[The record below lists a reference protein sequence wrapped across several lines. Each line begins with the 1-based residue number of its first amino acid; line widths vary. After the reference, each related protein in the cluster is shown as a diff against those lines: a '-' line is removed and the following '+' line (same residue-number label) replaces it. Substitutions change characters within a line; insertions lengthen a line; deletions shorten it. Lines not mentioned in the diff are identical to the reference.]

1 MSKPM
6 WFLGAILTLLWMF
19 ISIPFTDYPL
29 LSVFDIPDSP
39 PTSHEGL
46 HKLLEDITVAANYC
60 IVSLLLLYAINRR
73 WYLRAYPHWLRSL
86 NLQARF
92 TTLFERR
99 AVFTITNILLVLLSL
114 TSSILLW
121 FHVRILGR
129 GLGYW

>member
-6 WFLGAILTLLWMF
+6 WFLGAILTLAWMF
-19 ISIPFTDYPL
+19 ISIPFADYSMM
-29 LSVFDIPDSP
+29 SVFDVPNSP
-39 PTSHEGL
+39 PTTHEGL
-46 HKLLEDITVAANYC
+46 QKLLEDITVAANYC

-73 WYLRAYPHWLRSL
+73 WYLRDYPNWLRSL

-92 TTLFERR
+92 TQLLENR
-99 AVFTITNILLVLLSL
+99 AVFIITNVLLAL
-114 TSSILLW
+114 LGVTASILLW

>member
-6 WFLGAILTLLWMF
+6 WFLGAILTLVWMF
-19 ISIPFTDYPL
+19 ISIPFTDYSL
-29 LSVFDIPDSP
+29 MSVFDIPDSP

-60 IVSLLLLYAINRR
+60 IVSLLLLYAINRG

-99 AVFTITNILLVLLSL
+99 AVFTITNVLLVLLSL

-121 FHVRILGR
+121 CHVRILGR

>member
-6 WFLGAILTLLWMF
+6 WFLGAILTLAWMLV
-19 ISIPFTDYPL
+19 SIPFTEYPL
-29 LSVFDIPDSP
+29 LSVFDVPNSP
-39 PTSHEGL
+39 PTSHEEL

-73 WYLRAYPHWLRSL
+73 WYLRDYPNWLRSL
-86 NLQARF
+86 KLQARF
-92 TTLFERR
+92 TKLFENR
-99 AVFTITNILLVLLSL
+99 AVFTISNVLLAL
-114 TSSILLW
+114 LGVTSSILLW

>member
-6 WFLGAILTLLWMF
+6 WFLGAILTLVWMF

-29 LSVFDIPDSP
+29 MSVFDIPDSP

-73 WYLRAYPHWLRSL
+73 WYLRTYPHWLRSL

-99 AVFTITNILLVLLSL
+99 AVFIITNVLLVLLGLS
-114 TSSILLW
+114 SSILLW

>member
-6 WFLGAILTLLWMF
+6 WFLGAILTLVWMF
-19 ISIPFTDYPL
+19 ISIPFTDYAL
-29 LSVFDIPDSP
+29 MSVFDIPDSP
-39 PTSHEGL
+39 PTSQEGL

-99 AVFTITNILLVLLSL
+99 AVFTITNVLLVLLSL

>member
-6 WFLGAILTLLWMF
+6 WFLGAILTLAWMF
-19 ISIPFTDYPL
+19 ISIPFTNYSMM
-29 LSVFDIPDSP
+29 SVFDIPNSP
-39 PTSHEGL
+39 PTTHEGL
-46 HKLLEDITVAANYC
+46 QKLLEDITVAANYC

-73 WYLRAYPHWLRSL
+73 WYLRDYPNWLRSL

-92 TTLFERR
+92 TKLFENRV
-99 AVFTITNILLVLLSL
+99 VFTITNVLLAL
-114 TSSILLW
+114 LGVTASILLW

>member
-6 WFLGAILTLLWMF
+6 WFLGAILTLVWMF

-92 TTLFERR
+92 TALFERR
-99 AVFTITNILLVLLSL
+99 AVFTITNVLLVLLSL